1 MADED
6 AEVQLVAPDG
16 EVVASDTPPVASEL
30 PEDDPG
36 PTLGASMTEQTVLE
50 VLDGK
55 WGATD
60 SIIRRRLK
68 KAGFNANTIL
78 AEVARLNSD
87 S

>member
-1 MADED
+1 MIEED
-6 AEVQLVAPDG
+6 LEVQLVAPDG

-30 PEDDPG
+30 SEDDPG
-36 PTLGASMTEQTVLE
+36 PTLGDSMVEQIALE
-50 VLDGK
+50 TISGR

-60 SIIRRRLK
+60 STIRRRLK